1 MSIDNCFVVAGISVG
16 DDGGCG
22 GTLDGV
28 TALDPDAQRL
38 LEHVVANSRLEGQ
51 DLPAEDLELARAYLS
66 GEIDAAAYQA
76 RVRQLV
82 EAEARRAE
90 SA

>member
-1 MSIDNCFVVAGISVG
+1 MRVSGEHPPLEMPSGGSHCHNLSAREAHNRRCF
-16 DDGGCG
+16 
-22 GTLDGV
+22 
-28 TALDPDAQRL
+28 
-38 LEHVVANSRLEGQ
+38 VANSRLEGH

-66 GEIDAAAYQA
+66 GEIDAATYQA
-76 RVRQLV
+76 RVRRLV